1 MFSTSISGGFTASG
15 RSVGPSDTAIRCS
28 LYGRNVGT
36 GPDSRAHTVAVIRF
50 VNVLLGLRMIP
61 INNILEVTF
70 LQGSKFVLRRV
81 KNKLHHNLTSK
92 VHVLISYL
100 KMPFRHKTLLKIR
113 LLKQFRVN
121 YF

>member
-15 RSVGPSDTAIRCS
+15 RSVGPGDTACERQRCS

-50 VNVLLGLRMIP
+50 VNVLLGLRTIP

-70 LQGSKFVLRRV
+70 LQVL
-81 KNKLHHNLTSK
+81 NS
-92 VHVLISYL
+92 
-100 KMPFRHKTLLKIR
+100 F
-113 LLKQFRVN
+113 
-121 YF
+121 